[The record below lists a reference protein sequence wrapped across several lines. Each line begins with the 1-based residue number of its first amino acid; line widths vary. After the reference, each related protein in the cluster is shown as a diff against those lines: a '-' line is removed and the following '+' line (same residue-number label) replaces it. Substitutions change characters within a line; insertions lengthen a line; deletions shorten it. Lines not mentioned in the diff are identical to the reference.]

1 MLRSTT
7 LSSRS
12 ATIEIEVTLLF
23 LQDPG
28 NGLHDTKQG
37 GLSSFISLY
46 HNLLCHFLCLER
58 LVSHS
63 SLNPRDSFLVST
75 LFAGAFSFPLCPQR
89 LPSSHLSVGL
99 HVAQIPSQRSSLEA
113 LRMSAYTP
121 HPSLTLEEVFPPT
134 NLTVIHLW
142 VRGRF
147 WS

>member
-1 MLRSTT
+1 MLCNTT
-7 LSSRS
+7 FSSRS
-12 ATIEIEVTLLF
+12 ATIETEVTLLF
-23 LQDPG
+23 PQDPG

-46 HNLLCHFLCLER
+46 HNLLCHFLCPER
-58 LVSHS
+58 LVFHS
-63 SLNPRDSFLVST
+63 SLNPRDSFLVSA
-75 LFAGAFSFPLCPQR
+75 LFAGAFSFPLCPPH
-89 LPSSHLSVGL
+89 LPSSPLSAGSR
-99 HVAQIPSQRSSLEA
+99 VARIPSQRSSLEA

-134 NLTVIHLW
+134 SLTVIHFW